1 MSETENQPTVET
13 VNEQIPEENVE
24 KTDRE
29 VNNITSEELEENKT
43 TENSIEEAVVTEEKT
58 NDSIS
63 EPEPQT
69 TEEINNSVP
78 ESKPETTEEDKIE
91 ENEVSEEKQEQP
103 EDETVE
109 TFEEEAIQLSESN
122 KVNDDEVEAEETFEE
137 EAVQLSESNE
147 VKDEVEAEETF
158 EEEAVQLSES
168 NEVKEEV
175 EAVQL
180 SESNEVKNE
189 VEAVET
195 FEEEVVQYSEPN
207 EIKDETE
214 VHTTEEEEK
223 PKEKLDDSI
232 PLTQEA
238 NKALLV
244 RSNSIPSQIAPLEAD
259 DIDYNTLSKEELVEK
274 VLFFKEQCKIIKQES
289 DKKIKNTND
298 YIVRLEEATEQRL
311 DRLRKQNRDEIDE
324 IKKISDQLIKNEKE
338 KAETYVKN
346 MKKSVDEERDVL
358 RSIENDSRSRF
369 QKEKEEKNEALV
381 EVNRLKSIINSLHND
396 VEDRE
401 NKIQNLEEK
410 NLSVFVQ
417 KDKELEQAINQIENE
432 RKHSKQVNEE
442 NKMLKEK
449 INELNDELK
458 QFKNESE
465 IRNSQINL
473 LNNDNQQMSKKITI
487 LTRKNEELNTLY
499 EFKLDEAA
507 SLKAQIESLNNKIEH
522 YRRKRHNRLNGISP
536 LTPNNMNTPVS
547 AFDPNASRCFS
558 EMSFISNPDSLN
570 KSFNSNKIL
579 DALDDRKTSTANTNT
594 DQLSDISLGYNEN
607 EEKDKDSVVNND
619 GIVTMSNI
627 TAGAPE
633 VETVE
638 IVGGGDANNE
648 IININNNDEEKPE
661 QRTLVIDTNMA
672 ISNTGGDPAFN
683 YQESNMVVMEEEE
696 ENEDEEEDE
705 DNEETIMGSMV
716 KPLVFHTNDQTFIN
730 FNENLSEDY
739 SKIYNTKLVKQCEL
753 EEIVQC
759 LDLNGTFMGFFSK
772 RKLLNGLKNN
782 TVVIEKANTSN
793 FQDLLI
799 KEIEPECALCSL
811 KYANNENTILWYKF
825 FFEDEKTPEHEFIC
839 MFCRERLVT
848 ICNWYKY
855 LSMISK
861 KIVKHDVETIYI
873 NCLQLKENMYHAR
886 NGLTTDEDNSIL
898 NVVSANPR
906 QEIIAQRPGDFID
919 VEIENGNG
927 LVKKMSFESTTN
939 SADSVTIKN
948 NSEIIDLSQTSTTL
962 PGNKRPSL
970 CYNNTIQK
978 KISISSPN

>member
-1 MSETENQPTVET
+1 MSEIENQPTLET
-13 VNEQIPEENVE
+13 VEGQTPEENVE
-24 KTDRE
+24 NVENTDRE
-29 VNNITSEELEENKT
+29 INNITSEEHEA
-43 TENSIEEAVVTEEKT
+43 SIEEPVVVEEEVK
-58 NDSIS
+58 DEIP
-63 EPEPQT
+63 EPEQ
-69 TEEINNSVP
+69 
-78 ESKPETTEEDKIE
+78 ETTEEEIKDEIPEPKQETTEEEKIE
-91 ENEVSEEKQEQP
+91 ENDVSIPPEEEKEQEV
-103 EDETVE
+103 ETVK
-109 TFEEEAIQLSESN
+109 T
-122 KVNDDEVEAEETFEE
+122 V
-137 EAVQLSESNE
+137 
-147 VKDEVEAEETF
+147 
-158 EEEAVQLSES
+158 
-168 NEVKEEV
+168 
-175 EAVQL
+175 
-180 SESNEVKNE
+180 
-189 VEAVET
+189 
-195 FEEEVVQYSEPN
+195 EEEVVQLSETN
-207 EIKDETE
+207 EIDTNEAEAETE
-214 VHTTEEEEK
+214 VNAQPEIGMVQEPEEEKPEEEK

-232 PLTQEA
+232 PLIQEA
-238 NKALLV
+238 NKDLLI
-244 RSNSIPSQIAPLEAD
+244 RSNSIPTQIAPLEAD
-259 DIDYNTLSKEELVEK
+259 DVDYSSLTKEELIEK

-298 YIVRLEEATEQRL
+298 YIELLEEATEQRL
-311 DRLRKQNRDEIDE
+311 DRLRKQNKDEIDE
-324 IKKISDQLIKNEKE
+324 IKMISDQIIKNEKE

-401 NKIQNLEEK
+401 IKIQNLEEK

-417 KDKELEQAINQIENE
+417 KDKELEQAIIQIENE
-432 RKHSKQVNEE
+432 RKHSKEVNEE
-442 NKMLKEK
+442 NILLKEK

-473 LNNDNQQMSKKITI
+473 LNNDNQQMSKKITS
-487 LTRKNEELNTLY
+487 LTRKNEELSTLY

-507 SLKAQIESLNNKIEH
+507 SLKAQIEHLNSKIEH

-536 LTPNNMNTPVS
+536 LTPNNGPSS

-558 EMSFISNPDSLN
+558 EMSFISTAESIN
-570 KSFNSNKIL
+570 KSFSSNKIL
-579 DALDDRKTSTANTNT
+579 DALDDRKTSTANTT

-607 EEKDKDSVVNND
+607 ENEDNKDKESIVNND
-619 GIVTMSNI
+619 GIVTMNNI
-627 TAGAPE
+627 TSGAPE

-638 IVGGGDANNE
+638 VVDQSNDDVINV
-648 IININNNDEEKPE
+648 NINEEDKPE
-661 QRTLVIDTNMA
+661 QRTLVIDTNMT
-672 ISNTGGDPAFN
+672 INNTGGDPAFN
-683 YQESNMVVMEEEE
+683 YQDSNNMVMEEEDD
-696 ENEDEEEDE
+696 DEEGEE
-705 DNEETIMGSMV
+705 NEETIMGTMV
-716 KPLVFHTNDQTFIN
+716 KPLVFHTNDQTYIN

-759 LDLNGTFMGFFSK
+759 LDLNGTYMGFFSK

-782 TVVIEKANTSN
+782 IVVIEKANTSN

-861 KIVKHDVETIYI
+861 KIIKHDVETIYI

-886 NGLTTDEDNSIL
+886 NGLTSDEDNNGVL

-906 QEIIAQRPGDFID
+906 PEIITQRPADFID

-927 LVKKMSFESTTN
+927 LIKKISFDSSN
-939 SADSVTIKN
+939 SADSMTIKN
-948 NSEIIDLSQTSTTL
+948 NSEIIDISQNTNNNL
-962 PGNKRPSL
+962 QGNKRQSL
-970 CYNNTIQK
+970 SYNNTIQK
-978 KISISSPN
+978 KLSMTSSN

>member
-1 MSETENQPTVET
+1 MSEIENQPTLET
-13 VNEQIPEENVE
+13 VEGQTPEENVE
-24 KTDRE
+24 NVENTDRE
-29 VNNITSEELEENKT
+29 INNITSEEHEA
-43 TENSIEEAVVTEEKT
+43 SIEEPVVVEEEVK
-58 NDSIS
+58 DEIP
-63 EPEPQT
+63 EPEQ
-69 TEEINNSVP
+69 
-78 ESKPETTEEDKIE
+78 ETTEEEIKDEIPEPKQETTEEEKIE
-91 ENEVSEEKQEQP
+91 ENDVSIPPEEEKEQEV
-103 EDETVE
+103 ETVE
-109 TFEEEAIQLSESN
+109 T
-122 KVNDDEVEAEETFEE
+122 V
-137 EAVQLSESNE
+137 
-147 VKDEVEAEETF
+147 
-158 EEEAVQLSES
+158 
-168 NEVKEEV
+168 
-175 EAVQL
+175 
-180 SESNEVKNE
+180 
-189 VEAVET
+189 
-195 FEEEVVQYSEPN
+195 EEEVVQLSETN
-207 EIKDETE
+207 EIDTNEAEAEAE
-214 VHTTEEEEK
+214 VNAQPEIGMVQEPEEEKPEEEK

-232 PLTQEA
+232 PLIQEA
-238 NKALLV
+238 NKDLLI
-244 RSNSIPSQIAPLEAD
+244 RSNSIPTQIAPLEAD
-259 DIDYNTLSKEELVEK
+259 DVDYSSLTKEELIEK

-298 YIVRLEEATEQRL
+298 YIERLEEATEQRL
-311 DRLRKQNRDEIDE
+311 DRLRKQNKDEIDE
-324 IKKISDQLIKNEKE
+324 IKMISDQIIKNEKE

-401 NKIQNLEEK
+401 IKIQNLEEK

-417 KDKELEQAINQIENE
+417 KDKELEQAIIQIENE
-432 RKHSKQVNEE
+432 RKHSKEVNEE
-442 NKMLKEK
+442 NILLKEK

-473 LNNDNQQMSKKITI
+473 LNNDNQQMSKKITS
-487 LTRKNEELNTLY
+487 LTRKNEELSTLY

-507 SLKAQIESLNNKIEH
+507 SLKAQIEHLNSKIEH

-536 LTPNNMNTPVS
+536 LTPNNGPSS

-558 EMSFISNPDSLN
+558 EMSFISTAESIN
-570 KSFNSNKIL
+570 KSFSSNKIL
-579 DALDDRKTSTANTNT
+579 DALDDRKTSTANTT

-607 EEKDKDSVVNND
+607 ENEDNKDKESIVNND
-619 GIVTMSNI
+619 GIVTMNNI
-627 TAGAPE
+627 TSGAPE

-638 IVGGGDANNE
+638 VVDQSNDDVINV
-648 IININNNDEEKPE
+648 NINEEDKPE
-661 QRTLVIDTNMA
+661 QRTLVIDTNMT
-672 ISNTGGDPAFN
+672 INNTGGDPAFN
-683 YQESNMVVMEEEE
+683 YQDSNNMVMEEEDD
-696 ENEDEEEDE
+696 DEEGEE
-705 DNEETIMGSMV
+705 NEETIMGTMV
-716 KPLVFHTNDQTFIN
+716 KPLVFHTNDQTYIN

-759 LDLNGTFMGFFSK
+759 LDLNGTYMGFFSK

-782 TVVIEKANTSN
+782 IVVIEKANTSN

-861 KIVKHDVETIYI
+861 KIIKHDVETIYI

-886 NGLTTDEDNSIL
+886 NGLTSDEDNNGVL

-906 QEIIAQRPGDFID
+906 PEIITQRPADFID

-927 LVKKMSFESTTN
+927 LIKKISFDSSN
-939 SADSVTIKN
+939 SADSMTIKN
-948 NSEIIDLSQTSTTL
+948 NSEIIDISQNTNTTL

-978 KISISSPN
+978 KLSMTSSN

>member
-1 MSETENQPTVET
+1 MSEIENQPTLET
-13 VNEQIPEENVE
+13 VEGQTPEENVE
-24 KTDRE
+24 NVENTDRE
-29 VNNITSEELEENKT
+29 INNITSEEHEA
-43 TENSIEEAVVTEEKT
+43 SIEEPVVVEEEVK
-58 NDSIS
+58 DEIP
-63 EPEPQT
+63 EPEQ
-69 TEEINNSVP
+69 
-78 ESKPETTEEDKIE
+78 ETTEEEIKDEIPEPKQETTEEEKIE
-91 ENEVSEEKQEQP
+91 ENDVSIPPEEEKEQEV
-103 EDETVE
+103 ETVE
-109 TFEEEAIQLSESN
+109 T
-122 KVNDDEVEAEETFEE
+122 V
-137 EAVQLSESNE
+137 
-147 VKDEVEAEETF
+147 
-158 EEEAVQLSES
+158 
-168 NEVKEEV
+168 
-175 EAVQL
+175 
-180 SESNEVKNE
+180 
-189 VEAVET
+189 
-195 FEEEVVQYSEPN
+195 EEEVVQLSETN
-207 EIKDETE
+207 EIDTNEAE
-214 VHTTEEEEK
+214 VNAQPEIGMVQEPEEEKPEEEK

-232 PLTQEA
+232 PLIQEA
-238 NKALLV
+238 NKDLLI
-244 RSNSIPSQIAPLEAD
+244 RSNSIPTQIAPLEAD
-259 DIDYNTLSKEELVEK
+259 DVDYSSLTKEELIEK

-298 YIVRLEEATEQRL
+298 YIERLEEATEQRL
-311 DRLRKQNRDEIDE
+311 DRLRKQNKDEIDE
-324 IKKISDQLIKNEKE
+324 IKMISDQIIKNEKE

-401 NKIQNLEEK
+401 IKIQNLEEK

-417 KDKELEQAINQIENE
+417 KDKELEQAIIQIENE
-432 RKHSKQVNEE
+432 RKHSKEVNEE
-442 NKMLKEK
+442 NILLKEK

-473 LNNDNQQMSKKITI
+473 LNNDNQQMSKKITS
-487 LTRKNEELNTLY
+487 LTRKNEELSTLY

-507 SLKAQIESLNNKIEH
+507 SLKAQIEHLNSKIEH

-536 LTPNNMNTPVS
+536 LTPNNGPSS

-558 EMSFISNPDSLN
+558 EMSFISTAESIN
-570 KSFNSNKIL
+570 KSFSSNKIL
-579 DALDDRKTSTANTNT
+579 DALDDRKTSTANTT

-607 EEKDKDSVVNND
+607 ENEDNKDKESIVNND
-619 GIVTMSNI
+619 GIVTMNNI
-627 TAGAPE
+627 TSGAPE

-638 IVGGGDANNE
+638 VVDQSNDDVINV
-648 IININNNDEEKPE
+648 NINEEDKPE
-661 QRTLVIDTNMA
+661 QRTLVIDTNMT
-672 ISNTGGDPAFN
+672 INNTGGDPAFN
-683 YQESNMVVMEEEE
+683 YQDSNNMVMEEEDD
-696 ENEDEEEDE
+696 DEEGEE
-705 DNEETIMGSMV
+705 NEETIMGTMV
-716 KPLVFHTNDQTFIN
+716 KPLVFHTNDQTYIN

-759 LDLNGTFMGFFSK
+759 LDLNGTYMGFFSK

-782 TVVIEKANTSN
+782 IVVIEKANTSN

-861 KIVKHDVETIYI
+861 KIIKHDVETIYI

-886 NGLTTDEDNSIL
+886 NGLTSDEDNNGVL

-906 QEIIAQRPGDFID
+906 PEIITQRPADFID

-927 LVKKMSFESTTN
+927 LIKKISFDSSN
-939 SADSVTIKN
+939 SADSMTIKN
-948 NSEIIDLSQTSTTL
+948 NSEIIDISQNTNTTL

-978 KISISSPN
+978 KLSMTSSN

>member
-1 MSETENQPTVET
+1 MSEIENQPTLET
-13 VNEQIPEENVE
+13 VEGQTPEENVE
-24 KTDRE
+24 NVENTDRE
-29 VNNITSEELEENKT
+29 INNITSEEHEA
-43 TENSIEEAVVTEEKT
+43 SIEEPVVVEEEVK
-58 NDSIS
+58 DEIP
-63 EPEPQT
+63 EPEQ
-69 TEEINNSVP
+69 
-78 ESKPETTEEDKIE
+78 ETTEEEIKDEIPEPKQETTEEEKIE
-91 ENEVSEEKQEQP
+91 ENDVSIPPEEEKEQEV
-103 EDETVE
+103 ETVK
-109 TFEEEAIQLSESN
+109 T
-122 KVNDDEVEAEETFEE
+122 V
-137 EAVQLSESNE
+137 
-147 VKDEVEAEETF
+147 
-158 EEEAVQLSES
+158 
-168 NEVKEEV
+168 
-175 EAVQL
+175 
-180 SESNEVKNE
+180 
-189 VEAVET
+189 
-195 FEEEVVQYSEPN
+195 EEEVVQLSETN
-207 EIKDETE
+207 EIDTNEAEAETE
-214 VHTTEEEEK
+214 VNAQPEIGMVQEPEEEKPEEEK

-232 PLTQEA
+232 PLIQEA
-238 NKALLV
+238 NKDLLI
-244 RSNSIPSQIAPLEAD
+244 RSNSIPTQIAPLEAD
-259 DIDYNTLSKEELVEK
+259 DVDYSSLTKEELIEK

-298 YIVRLEEATEQRL
+298 YIERLEEATEQRL
-311 DRLRKQNRDEIDE
+311 DRLRKQNKDEIDE
-324 IKKISDQLIKNEKE
+324 IKMISDQIIKNEKE

-401 NKIQNLEEK
+401 IKIQNLEEK

-417 KDKELEQAINQIENE
+417 KDKELEQAIIQIENE
-432 RKHSKQVNEE
+432 RKHSKEVNEE
-442 NKMLKEK
+442 NILLKEK

-473 LNNDNQQMSKKITI
+473 LNNDNQQMSKKITS
-487 LTRKNEELNTLY
+487 LTRKNEELSTLY

-507 SLKAQIESLNNKIEH
+507 SLKAQIEHLNSKIEH

-536 LTPNNMNTPVS
+536 LTPNNGPSS

-558 EMSFISNPDSLN
+558 EMSFISTAESIN
-570 KSFNSNKIL
+570 KSFSSNKIL
-579 DALDDRKTSTANTNT
+579 DALDDRKTSTANTT

-607 EEKDKDSVVNND
+607 ENEDNKDKESIVNND
-619 GIVTMSNI
+619 GIVTMNNI
-627 TAGAPE
+627 TSGAPE

-638 IVGGGDANNE
+638 VVDQSNDDVINV
-648 IININNNDEEKPE
+648 NINEEDKPE
-661 QRTLVIDTNMA
+661 QRTLVIDTNMT
-672 ISNTGGDPAFN
+672 INNTGGDPAFN
-683 YQESNMVVMEEEE
+683 YQDSNNMVMEEEDD
-696 ENEDEEEDE
+696 DEEGEE
-705 DNEETIMGSMV
+705 NEETIMGTMV
-716 KPLVFHTNDQTFIN
+716 KPLVFHTNDQTYIN

-759 LDLNGTFMGFFSK
+759 LDLNGTYMGFFSK

-782 TVVIEKANTSN
+782 IVVIEKANTSN

-861 KIVKHDVETIYI
+861 KIIKHDVETIYI

-886 NGLTTDEDNSIL
+886 NGLTSDEDNNGVL

-906 QEIIAQRPGDFID
+906 PEIITQRPADFID

-927 LVKKMSFESTTN
+927 LIKKISFDSSN
-939 SADSVTIKN
+939 SADSMTIKN
-948 NSEIIDLSQTSTTL
+948 NSEIIDISQNTNTTL

-978 KISISSPN
+978 KLSMTSSN

>member
-1 MSETENQPTVET
+1 MSEIENQPTLET
-13 VNEQIPEENVE
+13 VEGQTPEENVE
-24 KTDRE
+24 NVENTDRE
-29 VNNITSEELEENKT
+29 INNITSEEHEA
-43 TENSIEEAVVTEEKT
+43 SIEEPVVVEEEVK
-58 NDSIS
+58 DEIP
-63 EPEPQT
+63 EPEQ
-69 TEEINNSVP
+69 
-78 ESKPETTEEDKIE
+78 ETTEEEIKDEIPEPKQETTEEEKIE
-91 ENEVSEEKQEQP
+91 ENDVSIPPEEEKEQEV
-103 EDETVE
+103 ETVK
-109 TFEEEAIQLSESN
+109 T
-122 KVNDDEVEAEETFEE
+122 V
-137 EAVQLSESNE
+137 
-147 VKDEVEAEETF
+147 
-158 EEEAVQLSES
+158 
-168 NEVKEEV
+168 
-175 EAVQL
+175 
-180 SESNEVKNE
+180 
-189 VEAVET
+189 
-195 FEEEVVQYSEPN
+195 EEEVVQLSETN
-207 EIKDETE
+207 EIDTNEAEAETE
-214 VHTTEEEEK
+214 VNAQPEIGMVQEPEEEKPEEEK

-232 PLTQEA
+232 PLIQEA
-238 NKALLV
+238 NKDLLI
-244 RSNSIPSQIAPLEAD
+244 RSNSIPTQIAPLEAD
-259 DIDYNTLSKEELVEK
+259 DVDYSSLTKEELIEK

-298 YIVRLEEATEQRL
+298 YIERLEEATEQRL
-311 DRLRKQNRDEIDE
+311 DRLRKQNKDEIDE
-324 IKKISDQLIKNEKE
+324 IKMISDQIIKNEKE

-401 NKIQNLEEK
+401 IKIQNLEEK

-417 KDKELEQAINQIENE
+417 KDKELEQAIIQIENE
-432 RKHSKQVNEE
+432 RKHSKEVNEE
-442 NKMLKEK
+442 NILLKEK

-473 LNNDNQQMSKKITI
+473 LNNDNQQMSKKITS
-487 LTRKNEELNTLY
+487 LTRKNEELSTLY

-507 SLKAQIESLNNKIEH
+507 SLKAQIEHLNSKIEH

-536 LTPNNMNTPVS
+536 LTPNNGPSS

-558 EMSFISNPDSLN
+558 EMSFISTAESIN
-570 KSFNSNKIL
+570 KSFSSNKIL
-579 DALDDRKTSTANTNT
+579 DALDDRKTSTANTT

-607 EEKDKDSVVNND
+607 ENEDNKDKESIVNND
-619 GIVTMSNI
+619 GIVTMNNI
-627 TAGAPE
+627 TSGAPE

-638 IVGGGDANNE
+638 VVDQSNDDVINV
-648 IININNNDEEKPE
+648 NINEEDKPE
-661 QRTLVIDTNMA
+661 QRTLVIDTNMT
-672 ISNTGGDPAFN
+672 INNTGGDPAFN
-683 YQESNMVVMEEEE
+683 YQDSNNMVMEEEDD
-696 ENEDEEEDE
+696 DEEGEE
-705 DNEETIMGSMV
+705 NEETIMGTMV
-716 KPLVFHTNDQTFIN
+716 KPLVFHTNDQTYIN

-759 LDLNGTFMGFFSK
+759 LDLNGTYMGFFSK

-782 TVVIEKANTSN
+782 IVVIEKANTSN

-861 KIVKHDVETIYI
+861 KIIKHDVETIYI

-886 NGLTTDEDNSIL
+886 NGLTSDEDNNGVL

-906 QEIIAQRPGDFID
+906 PEIITQRPADFID

-927 LVKKMSFESTTN
+927 LIKKISFDSSN
-939 SADSVTIKN
+939 SADSMTIKN
-948 NSEIIDLSQTSTTL
+948 NSEIIDISQNTNNNL
-962 PGNKRPSL
+962 QGNKRQSL
-970 CYNNTIQK
+970 SYNNTIQK
-978 KISISSPN
+978 KLSMTSSN

>member
-1 MSETENQPTVET
+1 MVQE
-13 VNEQIPEENVE
+13 PEEE
-24 KTDRE
+24 K
-29 VNNITSEELEENKT
+29 
-43 TENSIEEAVVTEEKT
+43 
-58 NDSIS
+58 
-63 EPEPQT
+63 P
-69 TEEINNSVP
+69 
-78 ESKPETTEEDKIE
+78 
-91 ENEVSEEKQEQP
+91 
-103 EDETVE
+103 
-109 TFEEEAIQLSESN
+109 
-122 KVNDDEVEAEETFEE
+122 
-137 EAVQLSESNE
+137 
-147 VKDEVEAEETF
+147 
-158 EEEAVQLSES
+158 
-168 NEVKEEV
+168 
-175 EAVQL
+175 
-180 SESNEVKNE
+180 
-189 VEAVET
+189 
-195 FEEEVVQYSEPN
+195 
-207 EIKDETE
+207 
-214 VHTTEEEEK
+214 EEEK

-232 PLTQEA
+232 PLIQEA
-238 NKALLV
+238 NKDLLI
-244 RSNSIPSQIAPLEAD
+244 RSNSIPTQIAPLEAD
-259 DIDYNTLSKEELVEK
+259 DVDYSSLTKEELIEK

-298 YIVRLEEATEQRL
+298 YIERLEEATEQRL
-311 DRLRKQNRDEIDE
+311 DRLRKQNKDEIDE
-324 IKKISDQLIKNEKE
+324 IKMISDQIIKNEKE

-401 NKIQNLEEK
+401 IKIQNLEEK

-417 KDKELEQAINQIENE
+417 KDKELEQAIIQIENE
-432 RKHSKQVNEE
+432 RKHSKEVNEE
-442 NKMLKEK
+442 NILLKEK

-473 LNNDNQQMSKKITI
+473 LNNDNQQMSKKITS
-487 LTRKNEELNTLY
+487 LTRKNEELSTLY

-507 SLKAQIESLNNKIEH
+507 SLKAQIEHLNSKIEH

-536 LTPNNMNTPVS
+536 LTPNNGPSS

-558 EMSFISNPDSLN
+558 EMSFISTAESIN
-570 KSFNSNKIL
+570 KSFSSNKIL
-579 DALDDRKTSTANTNT
+579 DALDDRKTSTANTT

-607 EEKDKDSVVNND
+607 ENEDNKDKESIVNND
-619 GIVTMSNI
+619 GIVTMNNI
-627 TAGAPE
+627 TSGAPE

-638 IVGGGDANNE
+638 VVDQSNDDVINV
-648 IININNNDEEKPE
+648 NINEEDKPE
-661 QRTLVIDTNMA
+661 QRTLVIDTNMT
-672 ISNTGGDPAFN
+672 INNTGGDPAFN
-683 YQESNMVVMEEEE
+683 YQDSNNMVMEEEDD
-696 ENEDEEEDE
+696 DEEGEE
-705 DNEETIMGSMV
+705 NEETIMGTMV
-716 KPLVFHTNDQTFIN
+716 KPLVFHTNDQTYIN

-759 LDLNGTFMGFFSK
+759 LDLNGTYMGFFSK

-782 TVVIEKANTSN
+782 IVVIEKANTSN

-861 KIVKHDVETIYI
+861 KIIKHDVETIYI

-886 NGLTTDEDNSIL
+886 NGLTSDEDNNGVL

-906 QEIIAQRPGDFID
+906 PEIITQRPADFID

-927 LVKKMSFESTTN
+927 LIKKISFDSSN
-939 SADSVTIKN
+939 SADSMTIKN
-948 NSEIIDLSQTSTTL
+948 NSE
-962 PGNKRPSL
+962 
-970 CYNNTIQK
+970 
-978 KISISSPN
+978 